1 VRLSWLFL
9 FALVSCKQSTE
20 ELQKYLVGTWTCE
33 PRTQLSPDKIDDK
46 AFVTPTKVV
55 LQLNAG
61 GEYVHMRTVP
71 LSKNEPERFLEWRGT
86 WGVAGDS
93 LYLKS
98 SKVWAARREEGQGWH
113 QANVDAE
120 DKKDIIFEARGGK
133 LKLAGTS
140 SLDTAA
146 GGCTLTRG
154 GALLERPAAK

>member
-1 VRLSWLFL
+1 MRLCWLL
-9 FALVSCKQSTE
+9 VFALVSCKQSTE
-20 ELQKYLVGTWTCE
+20 DLQKYLVGTWSCE
-33 PRTQLSPDKIDDK
+33 PRTQLPPDKIDDK

-61 GEYVHMRTVP
+61 GEYVHMRMVP

-86 WGVAGDS
+86 WDVAGEY

-98 SKVWAARREEGQGWH
+98 SKSWAARREEGQGWRE
-113 QANVDAE
+113 AAGDAE
-120 DKKDIIFEARGGK
+120 DKKDIIVEAKGGK

-140 SLDTAA
+140 SLNTAA

-154 GALLERPAAK
+154 GALLERPATK